1 MNIKTMKVHVMLGV
15 KVRHESWV
23 KGVYL
28 HKDSESYCIQA
39 RDHLMRFDDLNRY
52 QPEITYTDKY
62 VEGWELYELQNN
74 EGAASTGNQNTP

>member
-1 MNIKTMKVHVMLGV
+1 MNIKTMKVHVMLGF

-28 HKDSESYCIQA
+28 YKDSESYCIQA

-74 EGAASTGNQNTP
+74 EGAASTGNQDTP